1 MKPFT
6 LSAAKALLSAL
17 TATLAATNVGAQRPD
32 SASVA
37 KFIAQAR
44 ATTARFQDINVAIAE
59 NYVRVGPD
67 FPVMGEHWVRGESVM
82 RSESTPMPSILTY
95 ATIDG
100 RLTLTGVVYTLVRV
114 PGVELPDMPPSAE
127 WHDHVGTID
136 EESLLLGHT
145 HLGGDSDGPSLAVMH
160 AWVWLPNPAGMF
172 ATDNWALPFAR
183 LGIPV
188 PPNASRRAACAVA
201 LATSMSYFARLFA
214 AVGQLDDRE
223 SDAVLD
229 ALEHSRSAV
238 QGWLDTRKP
247 GDSVPAADLA
257 RLEKIWTDLAD
268 AITRSVRPASA
279 ERLARVLN
287 R

>member
-1 MKPFT
+1 MKRVT
-6 LSAAKALLSAL
+6 LSAAKALVSAV
-17 TATLAATNVGAQRPD
+17 AATVAARNVGAQRPD

-37 KFIAQAR
+37 RFVAQAR

-59 NYVRVGPD
+59 NYVRIGPD
-67 FPVMGEHWVRGESVM
+67 FPAMGEHWVRGESVM

-100 RLTLTGVVYTLVRV
+100 RRTFTGVVYTLILRA
-114 PGVELPDMPPSAE
+114 GEKAPDMPPSAE

-145 HLGGDSDGPSLAVMH
+145 HLGGSTDGPRLAVMH
-160 AWVWLPNPAGMF
+160 AWVWLPNPAGTF

-183 LGIPV
+183 LGIPA
-188 PPNASRRAACAVA
+188 PANASPRAARAVA
-201 LATSMSYFARLFA
+201 LPTSVPYFARLFA

-229 ALEHSRSAV
+229 ALEHSRGIV
-238 QGWLDTRKP
+238 QGWLEARNPADP
-247 GDSVPAADLA
+247 VSAADLA

-268 AITRSVRPASA
+268 AITHSVRPASA
-279 ERLARVLN
+279 ERLARVLDP
-287 R
+287 

>member
-6 LSAAKALLSAL
+6 LSAATALLSAL
-17 TATLAATNVGAQRPD
+17 TATLAATDVGAQRPD

-136 EESLLLGHT
+136 EESLLLDHT
-145 HLGGDSDGPSLAVMH
+145 HLGGDTDGPRLAVMH

-257 RLEKIWTDLAD
+257 RLETIWTDLAD

>member
-1 MKPFT
+1 M
-6 LSAAKALLSAL
+6 KALVSAL
-17 TATLAATNVGAQRPD
+17 ATTLAVTNVGAQHPD
-32 SASVA
+32 SVSVNRFVA
-37 KFIAQAR
+37 EAR

-67 FPVMGEHWVRGESVM
+67 FPAMGEHWVRGESVM
-82 RSESTPMPSILTY
+82 RSESTPLPSILTY

-100 RLTLTGVVYTLVRV
+100 RLTLTGVVYTIVLRRGEKV
-114 PGVELPDMPPSAE
+114 PDVPPSAE

-145 HLGGDSDGPSLAVMH
+145 HLGGETDGLRLAVMH
-160 AWVWLPNPAGMF
+160 AWVGLPNPAGMF

-183 LGIPV
+183 LGIPA
-188 PPNASRRAACAVA
+188 PPNASPRAARAVA
-201 LATSMSYFARLFA
+201 LVTCAPYFARLFS

-229 ALEHSRSAV
+229 ALEHSRGVV
-238 QGWLDTRKP
+238 QGWLEAHHHS
-247 GDSVPAADLA
+247 DSVSAADLQ
-257 RLEKIWTDLAD
+257 RLERIWTDLAE

-279 ERLARVLN
+279 ARLARVLDPKGE
-287 R
+287 